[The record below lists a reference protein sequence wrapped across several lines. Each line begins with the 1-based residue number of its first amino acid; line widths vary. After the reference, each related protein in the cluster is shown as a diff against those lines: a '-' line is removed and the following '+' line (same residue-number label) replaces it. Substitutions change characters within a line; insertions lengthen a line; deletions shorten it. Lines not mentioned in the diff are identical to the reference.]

1 MATTDKRGNRRP
13 TDTVMLGIKVDAEF
27 KNELEAY
34 AANIDSD
41 MSKLGRSI
49 LSEGLEQAKRTLGQ
63 TIQRPAS

>member
-1 MATTDKRGNRRP
+1 MATTDKKGNRRP

-34 AANIDSD
+34 AADIDSD

>member
-1 MATTDKRGNRRP
+1 MATTGKTGNKRP

-49 LSEGLEQAKRTLGQ
+49 LSQGLAQAKATLGQ
-63 TIQRPAS
+63 RPYRPSS